1 MMKSINV
8 LGMAA
13 VAALCVGYADA
24 RPTRSADATLRASSV
39 CVTDSPYFV
48 ARAHWRWVRAATLAD
63 VVVLRSNLGLSDVP
77 IDSIRYELDEVKC
90 SRVVAALNAFR
101 SPPDT
106 VNGMREVTLVSWGGV
121 RYIARL
127 SGDDWAVFDST
138 QTFLRL
144 LTTP

>member
-1 MMKSINV
+1 MNV
-8 LGMAA
+8 LVIAA
-13 VAALCVGYADA
+13 IAVFFVSYADA
-24 RPTRSADATLRASSV
+24 RPTRLADARLRASSV
-39 CVTDSPYFV
+39 CVTDSPHFV
-48 ARAHWRWVRAATLAD
+48 AREHWRWVRGATLAD
-63 VVVLRSNLGLSDVP
+63 VVVLRSDLGLSDVP
-77 IDSIRYELDEVKC
+77 IDSIKYELDEVKC

-106 VNGMREVTLVSWGGV
+106 VNGMREVTLVSWGGI
-121 RYIARL
+121 RYIAQL

>member
-1 MMKSINV
+1 MMQRINV
-8 LGMAA
+8 VSMAA
-13 VAALCVGYADA
+13 IAVLCVGYADA
-24 RPTRSADATLRASSV
+24 RPTRSADVSVRASSV

-48 ARAHWRWVRAATLAD
+48 ARAHWRWVRGATLAD
-63 VVVLRSNLGLSDVP
+63 VVALRSSLGLADVP
-77 IDSIRYELDEVKC
+77 IDSIRYELDELKC
-90 SRVVAALNAFR
+90 ARVVAALNAFH

-121 RYIARL
+121 RYIAQL